1 MKIEDD
7 SRMAEIDAEEAMVLS
22 VENQVADIMSA
33 FLPANYTWETFNA
46 GLNDHLEPFVMLV
59 ITRTNESED
68 G

>member
-33 FLPANYTWETFNA
+33 FLPANYTWETLDA